1 MMSCSCK
8 SQVGMLSLRHHM
20 FILILWVLGSKSLDH
35 IMSAGVQK
43 RSFLL
48 VLDASNMQ
56 EMARAWTKHPV
67 TLGFHGNFFGLDA
80 FKAAD

>member
-1 MMSCSCK
+1 MY
-8 SQVGMLSLRHHM
+8 
-20 FILILWVLGSKSLDH
+20 
-35 IMSAGVQK
+35 AGAQK

-56 EMARAWTKHPV
+56 EIARAWTKHPV

-80 FKAAD
+80 FKSAD

>member
-1 MMSCSCK
+1 
-8 SQVGMLSLRHHM
+8 M
-20 FILILWVLGSKSLDH
+20 FILILWVSDCESLDH
-35 IMSAGVQK
+35 NIYAGVQK

-48 VLDASNMQ
+48 VLDAGNMQ
-56 EMARAWTKHPV
+56 EIARAWTKHPV